1 LLGRCYGEVNQQFFF
16 LIGEI
21 SPNFEIKKSVSSGET
36 ENQKLE
42 NEVK

>member
-16 LIGEI
+16 IGEI
-21 SPNFEIKKSVSSGET
+21 SPKFEIKKSISSGEI
-36 ENQKLE
+36 EKQKFE